1 MRIGIDVST
10 WSNGRG
16 FGRFTR
22 ELVTA
27 MTAARS
33 AHEFVL
39 FCDQPIDAVLD
50 ARIIRI
56 NPSRPVTQAAVAD
69 GSRGAA
75 DVLRFTLAAARA
87 RLDVMF
93 YPAVYS
99 WFPCPPGLRNVLTLH
114 DAIAEHFPHMVFPR
128 ARARALWNLKVR
140 LACWQASRFLTVS
153 QAAKREIVT
162 YMKLDGARIDV
173 TTEGPKP
180 GFGPPD
186 SRAHAAALARDIR
199 SRYDLPPDT
208 RHFCYVGGF
217 APHKNVSGVVR
228 AFAQLDAP
236 AHRDI
241 HLLLVGDRSSQGFS
255 SNVDELDA
263 LIGSIPALAGRVHFT
278 GYVDD
283 ESLAAIYATA
293 IALVMPSFSEGFGL
307 PAVEAMACGTP
318 VVASTQGSL
327 PEVVGPAG
335 ILVDPHEIGQIAAAM
350 NELACRPDHAAALGK
365 LAGERAALFTWNKAA
380 ALALECIE
388 RGGGRGPR

>member
-27 MTAARS
+27 MTAS
-33 AHEFVL
+33 ASTHEFVL
-39 FCDQPIDAVLD
+39 FCDQPIDAQLD

-56 NPSRPVTQAAVAD
+56 NPSRPVTESAVAD
-69 GSRGAA
+69 GSRSAA

-87 RLDVMF
+87 RLDLLF

-99 WFPCPPGLRNVLTLH
+99 WFPCPPGLRSVLTLH
-114 DAIAEHFPHMVFPR
+114 DAIAEHFPHMVFPQ

-140 LACWQASRFLTVS
+140 LACSQASRFLTVS
-153 QAAKREIVT
+153 QAARREIIT

-180 GFGPPD
+180 GFSPPD
-186 SRAHAAALARDIR
+186 SAEHAATLARDTR
-199 SRYDLPPDT
+199 ARYGLPPGS

-217 APHKNVSGVVR
+217 APHKNVTGVVR
-228 AFAQLDAP
+228 AFAQLDAHVH
-236 AHRDI
+236 ADI

-255 SNVDELDA
+255 SNVDELDTV
-263 LIGSIPALAGRVHFT
+263 IGSNPALAGRIHFT

-335 ILVDPHEIGQIAAAM
+335 ILVDPRDIGQIASAM
-350 NELACRPDHAAALGK
+350 DDLARRPDHAAALGRISS
-365 LAGERAALFTWNKAA
+365 ERAALFTWNKAA
-380 ALALECIE
+380 TLALECIE
-388 RGGGRGPR
+388 RSVGRSPR